1 MKVLNLDKLAR
12 KEGRELVIFGKTYPV
27 DGMTVANFIET
38 TRAAE
43 ALAGETSLVKQVE
56 ATIDMIARSVPSID
70 KSELAKLELAQL
82 QAIVKFIR
90 GEEVEGVESDAPV
103 AEGAAEEG
111 GEGKK

>member
-1 MKVLNLDKLAR
+1 MKVLNLDKLAK

-56 ATIDMIARSVPSID
+56 ATIDMISRSVPSIE
-70 KSELAKLELAQL
+70 KSELEKLELAQL

-90 GEEVEGVESDAPV
+90 GDDVESV
-103 AEGAAEEG
+103 EKSEAAA
-111 GEGKK
+111 GEGSDGAKK

>member
-1 MKVLNLDKLAR
+1 MKILNLDKLAK
-12 KEGRELVIFGKTYPV
+12 KEGRELVIFGKTYAV

-56 ATIDMIARSVPSID
+56 ATIEMISRSVPSIE
-70 KSELAKLELAQL
+70 KAELQKLELPQL
-82 QAIVKFIR
+82 QAIVAFIR
-90 GEEVEGVESDAPV
+90 GDDVEGVESSEKDA
-103 AEGAAEEG
+103 AGEG

>member
-1 MKVLNLDKLAR
+1 MKVLNLDKLAK
-12 KEGRELVIFGKTYPV
+12 KEGRELVIFGETYPV

-56 ATIDMIARSVPSID
+56 ATIDMISRSVPTVK
-70 KSELAKLELAQL
+70 KSDLEQLELAQL

-90 GEEVEGVESDAPV
+90 GDEVEGVEQR
-103 AEGAAEEG
+103 EAAA
-111 GEGKK
+111 GEGSADAKK